1 MRVSSRSLPVVRL
14 LPLTF
19 SSSLIF
25 VSPPLI
31 MARADESTP
40 PPAAHTSAHAQA
52 VDFNNRAVQAAQAGN
67 FDEATSLM
75 RQALARDPSDAQFR
89 QNLGG
94 MLTDWAM
101 RQVKPGHLED
111 AIALLQQA
119 MEYTPES
126 PQTLLWLADLTYIVH
141 NDTKTALALWK
152 RAYLHVPDAKRQ
164 AVAQRI
170 AQAERDQSIER
181 TFRERMTEHFRLRF
195 EGASD
200 NEEAVRILERA
211 LEDAYARLVSTLGS
225 TPPLLTVIVYTSQ
238 QFTRVTGRRDWAL
251 GLYDGRL
258 RLRLDEVGTEWGQG
272 VVVHELA
279 HAFLAETYGPTI
291 PTWVHEGFAQT
302 QEPPMP
308 MTDHQQQL
316 LASITARTAWV
327 PLKWLDRRFEQPSN
341 FEDVE
346 RAYVQSRYVMQEL
359 ITRAGLGRVQAWFRR
374 LADGQPLEQAFDQAL
389 APLRWARVDQGAF
402 E

>member
-1 MRVSSRSLPVVRL
+1 MPVVRL
-14 LPLTF
+14 LPLTL
-19 SSSLIF
+19 SSLI
-25 VSPPLI
+25 VASSPVMLVHAEKPAQPSAASSS
-31 MARADESTP
+31 ARA
-40 PPAAHTSAHAQA
+40 QA
-52 VDFNNRAVQAAQAGN
+52 TDLNNRAVQAAQAGN
-67 FDEATSLM
+67 FDEATLLM
-75 RQALARDPSDAQFR
+75 RQALAQDPHDAQFR

-94 MLTDWAM
+94 MLTDWAI
-101 RQVKPGHLED
+101 RQAKPGHLED
-111 AIALLQQA
+111 AITLLEQA

-126 PQTLLWLADLTYIVH
+126 PQTLMGLADLSYTVR
-141 NDTKTALALWK
+141 NDTKAALALWK
-152 RAYLHVPDAKRQ
+152 RAYTHVPDAKREGI
-164 AVAQRI
+164 AQRI

-181 TFRERMTEHFRLRF
+181 TFREHMTAHFRLRF

-200 NEEAVRILERA
+200 NEEAIRTLERI
-211 LEDAYARLVSTLGS
+211 LEDAYARLASILGS
-225 TPPLLTVIVYTSQ
+225 TPPVLTVIVYTSQ

-258 RLRLDEVGTEWGQG
+258 RLRLDEISTDWGRA
-272 VVVHELA
+272 VAAHELA

-302 QEPPMP
+302 QEPPTP
-308 MTDHQQQL
+308 LTDRQQQL

-346 RAYVQSRYVMQEL
+346 RAYAQSRYVMQEL
-359 ITRAGLGRVQAWFRR
+359 IARAGMGRVQAWFRR
-374 LADGQPLEQAFDQAL
+374 LADGQPIEPAFDQTF

-402 E
+402 Q